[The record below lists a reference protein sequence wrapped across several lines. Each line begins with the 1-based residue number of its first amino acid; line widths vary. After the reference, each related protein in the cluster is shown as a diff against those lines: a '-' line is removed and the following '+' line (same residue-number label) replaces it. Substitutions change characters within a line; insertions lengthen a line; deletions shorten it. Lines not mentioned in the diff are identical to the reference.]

1 MLLTCPLC
9 PSKVVH
15 LRHHLRSQHQ
25 IENSEERK
33 ILLKLARG
41 RIKLRNIRCPECDI
55 IFENVERHL
64 KSGHPELTGK
74 RVKLL
79 TKQLKKELA
88 EEQLQKLNNGQ
99 QLDPPVLSALDGPV
113 ETPLPIPEECLQL
126 LALLMENN
134 EPPKEAQSLGR
145 YQAVSG
151 TNKPFVVTQAVR
163 GTNGHFLVTRAV
175 RGTNRPFV
183 VSGGGQ
189 GAVGRF
195 LVKLAVRGTNRLF
208 VSVGVVGG
216 GHGRSVG
223 RTGASWSAGVVRESA
238 EKAVRGRHVRSAD
251 ARLQPIRRASKRLQ
265 VAGCRPPVADAQ
277 IAGELAEFR

>member
-1 MLLTCPLC
+1 M
-9 PSKVVH
+9 
-15 LRHHLRSQHQ
+15 
-25 IENSEERK
+25 
-33 ILLKLARG
+33 
-41 RIKLRNIRCPECDI
+41 
-55 IFENVERHL
+55 
-64 KSGHPELTGK
+64 
-74 RVKLL
+74 L

-163 GTNGHFLVTRAV
+163 GTNGHFVVTRAV
-175 RGTNRPFV
+175 RGTNRPGV
-183 VSGGGQ
+183 VRGRSR
-189 GAVGRF
+189 AVGRF

-208 VSVGVVGG
+208 VSVGVGVVGG

-238 EKAVRGRHVRSAD
+238 EKAVRGRHVRSGE
-251 ARLQPIRRASKRLQ
+251 ARALRGGTCAPGRHVRSGEARALPIRRASKRMQ

-277 IAGELAEFR
+277 IAGESAEFTLARPAGAPLWPGAVGRAPKNHLGGVAQRSTYLLPPSA